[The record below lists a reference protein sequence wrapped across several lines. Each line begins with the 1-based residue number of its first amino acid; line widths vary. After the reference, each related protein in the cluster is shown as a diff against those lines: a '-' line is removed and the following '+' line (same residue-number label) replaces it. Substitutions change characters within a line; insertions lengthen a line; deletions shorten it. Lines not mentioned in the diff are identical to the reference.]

1 MVMNDAWQL
10 CCMLV
15 TPFSCLVFGGSVADG
30 GCILFLLMLH
40 VEQGC
45 LLGFFASINCV
56 SIPGLV
62 MELVL
67 LADLVRN

>member
-1 MVMNDAWQL
+1 MMRGQL

-15 TPFSCLVFGGSVADG
+15 TPFSCFVFGGSVADG
-30 GCILFLLMLH
+30 GYIPFLLMLH

-56 SIPGLV
+56 GIPGLV

>member
-30 GCILFLLMLH
+30 GCIPFLLILH

-45 LLGFFASINCV
+45 LLGFFASICCV
-56 SIPGLV
+56 GIPGLV
-62 MELVL
+62 LE
-67 LADLVRN
+67 